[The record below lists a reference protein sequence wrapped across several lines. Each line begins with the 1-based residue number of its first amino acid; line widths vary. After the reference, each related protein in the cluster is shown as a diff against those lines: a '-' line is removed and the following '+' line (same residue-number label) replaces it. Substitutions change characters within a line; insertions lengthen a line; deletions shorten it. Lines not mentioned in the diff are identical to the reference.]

1 MKKIWFALLSM
12 IFIVATNANAAPYT
26 EGKQYTTL
34 AQPIQDAPKVIEFF
48 SFLCP
53 HCYDFERTF
62 GINKAVIDSLPSG
75 VKLTRY
81 HVDFL
86 GGEYGVLLTHTWA
99 VAMALGVEDKV
110 LDPIFDG
117 LQKTQ
122 TIKDKQTL
130 KDAFIK
136 AAGITPAEYDAA
148 WNSFAVNALVSK
160 QEKAVADFKIE
171 GVPAFYINGKYFLR
185 NDGMDTSNTD
195 NFKADFSNVAKFLLN
210 K

>member
-1 MKKIWFALLSM
+1 MKKIWLSLLGMVFA
-12 IFIVATNANAAPYT
+12 FAANAAPYT
-26 EGKQYTTL
+26 DGKQYTTL
-34 AQPIQDAPKVIEFF
+34 DKPIQDAPKVIEFF

-62 GINKAVIDSLPSG
+62 GINKAVIDNLPAN

-86 GGEYGVLLTHTWA
+86 GGEYGVLLTRTWA
-99 VAMALGVEDKV
+99 VAIALGVEDKV

-117 LQKTQ
+117 LQKKQ
-122 TIKDKQTL
+122 TIKNPQTL

-136 AAGITPAEYDAA
+136 AAGITSAEYDAA

-171 GVPAFYINGKYFLR
+171 GVPAFYVNGKYLLR
-185 NDGMDTSNTD
+185 NEGMDSNNAE
-195 NFKADFSNVAKFLLN
+195 NFKADFSNVIKFLLAQ
-210 K
+210 